1 MILHSKALIKCGR
14 SMRDVLKLAAL
25 SSALVLAACG
35 GGGSDGA
42 GVSFPVAWQMPSAT
56 PALVANVATDTRQTR
71 EVVPGITLYNLTV
84 GSVSADDGFEVT
96 VGFVRNQADAV
107 PLTDALKSA
116 GYSTKFVGTVDN
128 AATGYAV
135 RLDKRYATMADA
147 DAVVTAIK
155 ALTTLPAASEKL
167 AVGAGRVFT
176 AEDGGA
182 TKGPYR
188 LSLLAV
194 RPSFKGT
201 LKSALGTDII
211 PGRETTTS
219 LANRTGALAAING
232 GFFQLDF
239 ATGTAG
245 GLAGL
250 SVIDGRLVSEGVEGR
265 PALFI
270 EKSADGTNTARVERK
285 ISTVISVSV
294 NAGVAKR
301 IDGTNRRPQV
311 AANCGRPFD
320 KETSIA
326 MHDAICT
333 NDNAIIVYTPDF
345 GSTVSTGSNVTVPVV
360 EVVLD
365 ASGAV
370 TAVNTQSGSNIPA
383 RGQVLQG
390 IGSGAQWLASNIS
403 VGSKVNVTRKLI
415 NGSGK
420 EIALNPGVYAI
431 NGGPTLLVDGGTV
444 ESDAAME
451 GWGNANVAG
460 YPWFATNGNRA
471 NFYNGWYLRRNPRTA
486 VGVAADGTILMLVS
500 DGRAPMYSA
509 GLSISET
516 SLVLKHFGAV
526 SAINLDGG
534 GSSMMVVGGV
544 QQTRPSD
551 AGNIE
556 RADGD
561 ALLIFSK

>member
-1 MILHSKALIKCGR
+1 MILYSKALIKCGR
-14 SMRDVLKLAAL
+14 SIRDVLKLAVL
-25 SSALVLAACG
+25 SSALVLTACG
-35 GGGSDGA
+35 GGSGGA
-42 GVSFPVAWQMPSAT
+42 DVSPAITWEMPSAT
-56 PALVANVATDTRQTR
+56 PALVANVATDSRQKQEIAT
-71 EVVPGITLYNLTV
+71 GITLYSLTV
-84 GSVSADDGFEVT
+84 GNVSADDGFEVN
-96 VGFVRNQADAV
+96 VGFVRNQADAA
-107 PLTDALKSA
+107 PLTDALKAA
-116 GYSTKFVGTVDN
+116 GYGTKFVATADN

-155 ALTTLPAASEKL
+155 LLTTLPAASEKL
-167 AVGAGRVFT
+167 AVGTGRVFT
-176 AEDGGA
+176 AEDGIA

-211 PGRETTTS
+211 PDRETTTS
-219 LANRTGALAAING
+219 LAKRTGALAAING

-270 EKSADGTNTARVERK
+270 EKSVDGTNIARVERK
-285 ISTVISVSV
+285 LSTVISVSV
-294 NAGVAKR
+294 NAGAAKR

-311 AANCGRPFD
+311 AVNCGRPFD

-326 MHDAICT
+326 IHDAICT

-345 GSTVSTGSNVTVPVV
+345 GTTVSTGSNVTVPVV
-360 EVVLD
+360 EVVID
-365 ASGAV
+365 ASGVA
-370 TAVNTQSGSNIPA
+370 TAVRTQSGSNIPA
-383 RGQVLQG
+383 GGQVLQG
-390 IGSGAQWLASNIS
+390 IGSGAQWLAANIS

-420 EIALNPGVYAI
+420 EIALNSGVYAV

-460 YPWFATNGNRA
+460 YPWFAANGNRA

-509 GLSISET
+509 GLSIKET

-534 GSSMMVVGGV
+534 GSSMMVVNGV

-561 ALLIFSK
+561 GVLIFSK